1 LNGLSGRSGWD
12 HLRAE
17 DCGLL
22 WEHLL
27 PDALIAAGVPKIQF
41 WRDKQQREVDFVVPR
56 GRDSVDAI
64 ECKWKPDA
72 FETRGLVA
80 FREQYPKGRNFVV
93 SPLNSAEYERTMN
106 DIKVSFVSPGEL
118 RLKFK

>member
-1 LNGLSGRSGWD
+1 M
-12 HLRAE
+12 RAE

-22 WEHLL
+22 WEHLVL
-27 PDALIAAGVPKIQF
+27 DALIAAGVPKIQF

-80 FREQYPKGRNFVV
+80 FREQYPKGRNLLV

-106 DIKVSFVSPGEL
+106 DIKVSFVSPAEL
-118 RLKFK
+118 RQAFV